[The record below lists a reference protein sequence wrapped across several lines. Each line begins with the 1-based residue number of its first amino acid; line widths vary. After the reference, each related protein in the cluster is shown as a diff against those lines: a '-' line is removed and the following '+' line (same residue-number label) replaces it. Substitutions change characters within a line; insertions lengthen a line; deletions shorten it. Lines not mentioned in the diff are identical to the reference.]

1 MKELLCGSDSEPE
14 NILTVNKSYAERYNT
29 WREKE
34 ELQKLKDRYG
44 DDDDAE
50 DSSSS
55 SEEDDENAEQL
66 TKEIEKSFFKTLSCL
81 KKKDPRIYDPNINF
95 FNNEVISSQLSS
107 ITTKKEKEEKPLFLR
122 DYERKIITEKEGKL
136 SDDEE
141 DSSSESKKA
150 LRPESPT
157 LVEEQKAIKES
168 FKNALEDTDEDE
180 DKGSWGGL
188 FQQRKKTKEELE
200 KEEEDYLEWLKG
212 QREQLADKEAES
224 DLKYLHVYWNDPKL
238 DENEVFLR
246 DYLLNKRFLDDED
259 DSYIPTYNEIVH
271 DSDDLSGDESTLQQQ
286 EEFEHKYNF
295 RFEEPDK
302 EFIKRYPR
310 TMENSLR
317 RKDDRRKRKREEIRQ
332 RKEAEKAAKREEIK
346 KLKALKR
353 KEILEKIEKLKYVT
367 GNNELGFK
375 DEDIEGDFDPEEY
388 DKRMNQLF
396 SEEYYAEEGDSA
408 KPEFPELDDE
418 LEIENWENLQ
428 SNGHQYAENEE
439 ADYEPHCEDPDFN
452 MDCDY
457 DPTAAL
463 QSELIEPSK
472 KRKKRRRQS
481 KFAEIVSKPKPSFN
495 PNDQTFDEYLDE
507 YYKLD
512 CEDVIG
518 DLPCRFK
525 YRKVVPNSFGLTIDE
540 ILRADDKEL
549 NKWCSLKKAVQYRP
563 EHVEKYDVVAYKKK
577 AQNEKLKR
585 KILRSLYA
593 DEPDEEELNN
603 EPPKKKKKKSSFMN
617 DQQTLEISSHGEHV
631 TATLPA
637 HQAGE
642 TSVTE
647 NNCKAVKES
656 SSSHTEPQK
665 IKEKKKR
672 NKFIEQMSNKEMP
685 KASVRNSHHKKNKN
699 NRSKVNGNIKNN
711 NNVTELSDARLKAY
725 GINPK
730 KFKNKMK
737 YGNIK
742 EV

>member
-1 MKELLCGSDSEPE
+1 MKDLLCGSDSEAE
-14 NILTVNKSYAERYNT
+14 NTLTVNKSYAERYNT
-29 WREKE
+29 WRERE

-44 DDDDAE
+44 DDVEE
-50 DSSSS
+50 DSSST
-55 SEEDDENAEQL
+55 SEDEDENAEQL
-66 TKEIEKSFFKTLSCL
+66 TTEIEKSFFKTLSCL
-81 KKKDPRIYDPNINF
+81 KKKDPRIYDPSINF
-95 FNNEVISSQLSS
+95 FNNEASSSQSS
-107 ITTKKEKEEKPLFLR
+107 STTTKKEKKEKPLFLR
-122 DYERKIITEKEGKL
+122 DYERQIIIEKGGKL

-141 DSSSESKKA
+141 DSSSESKKI
-150 LRPESPT
+150 LRPDSPT
-157 LVEEQKAIKES
+157 FVEEQKAIKES

-180 DKGSWGGL
+180 DKETWGGL

-200 KEEEDYLEWLKG
+200 KEEEDYLDWLKG
-212 QREQLADKEAES
+212 QREEINDKEAES
-224 DLKYLHVYWNDPKL
+224 DLKYLHNYWNDPKL

-271 DSDDLSGDESTLQQQ
+271 DSDGLSGDESTLQQQ

-388 DKRMNQLF
+388 DKRMTQLF
-396 SEEYYAEEGDSA
+396 SEEYYAEDGDTT
-408 KPEFPELDDE
+408 KPEFPEIDDE

-428 SNGHQYAENEE
+428 SNSNHYAENEE
-439 ADYEPHCEDPDFN
+439 ANYEPHCEDPDFN

-457 DPTAAL
+457 DPATTL
-463 QSELIEPSK
+463 QSELIESSK

-518 DLPCRFK
+518 DIPCRFK

-549 NKWCSLKKAVQYRP
+549 NKWCSLKKTVQYRP
-563 EHVEKYDVVAYKKK
+563 DHVEKYDVIAYQKK
-577 AQNEKLKR
+577 AQNERLKR
-585 KILRSLYA
+585 KILKSLYT

-603 EPPKKKKKKSSFMN
+603 DPPKKKKRKSDFKN
-617 DQQTLEISSHGEHV
+617 GLQTEMKQTEISHDEEGTVSLHETG
-631 TATLPA
+631 
-637 HQAGE
+637 G
-642 TSVTE
+642 TSVAE
-647 NNCKAVKES
+647 NNSKVMKEGYS
-656 SSSHTEPQK
+656 SSTELWK
-665 IKEKKKR
+665 KKEKKKK
-672 NKFIEQMSNKEMP
+672 NKFVEHMSNNEMP
-685 KASVRNSHHKKNKN
+685 KASKKNSNQKKNKLN
-699 NRSKVNGNIKNN
+699 KTKMKGNS

-737 YGNIK
+737 YGKTK